1 MCWDQQIDG
10 TILSLSIKGC
20 LTQQTLF
27 EKLATVFNFLLYMRY
42 GVQLSNKVIH
52 IENKYTRD
60 STLRTITITATYP
73 HHLIQPSHNNGI
85 ISWIIEALSLKLFCG

>member
-60 STLRTITITATYP
+60 GTLNKDNYNYGHIPT
-73 HHLIQPSHNNGI
+73 PSD
-85 ISWIIEALSLKLFCG
+85 SAKPQ

>member
-10 TILSLSIKGC
+10 NIFSLSIKGC

-42 GVQLSNKVIH
+42 GVQQSNKVIP
-52 IENKYTRD
+52 IENKYTGDGTLNNNYGHIPTPSD
-60 STLRTITITATYP
+60 SAKP
-73 HHLIQPSHNNGI
+73 Q
-85 ISWIIEALSLKLFCG
+85 